1 MHMCEDFRHHF
12 LVHGKDIT
20 HHARCY
26 LGGILSRSERKN
38 IECIQACVKD
48 ANYQAMQQ
56 MITDSPWSH
65 QALMDQVAAVAG
77 EALGGHS
84 QSALYLDE
92 SGFAK
97 KGDKSV
103 GVQRQYCGRL
113 GKVDNCQ
120 VGVYACLGRGE
131 KAAIIDFRL
140 FLPDGWVEDAA
151 RCDRAKVP
159 AEERRKRTKPQ
170 LALEMVRHAVAQG
183 VKFSWVGG
191 DEVYGNSPQLI
202 AGIEELGLTWLMD
215 VACTTRVWE
224 KKPGAKDKSKSVKD
238 LVAAKFESRHREVV
252 IRQTSQGPL
261 RAKMWSVPVWV
272 CASGEEGW
280 CQRLLVVRQEA
291 DGSFKYS
298 MSNAAPETPLE
309 RLGYMQAQRF
319 WIERAFQDAKSELGM
334 SQYEVRGWKGWH
346 HHMALVCLAQLFVMK
361 ERLAAEAQ
369 VPLLSVRD
377 VVELLDY
384 YLPRPRI
391 DEQELYARLKQRH
404 ERRKQATQSHK
415 KRTRHRSG
423 SNETTRERLQKS

>member
-12 LVHGKDIT
+12 VVHGRDIAG
-20 HHARCY
+20 HARTY

-56 MITDSPWSH
+56 MITDSPWKH

-131 KAAIIDFRL
+131 RAAIIDFRL
-140 FLPDGWVEDAA
+140 FLPESWVEDAA

-159 AEERRKRTKPQ
+159 VEERRKRSKPQ

-191 DEVYGNSPQLI
+191 DEVYGNSPHLI

-215 VACTTRVWE
+215 VACTTGVWK
-224 KKPGAKDKSKSVKD
+224 KKPGAKDKSRSVKD
-238 LVAAKFESRHREVV
+238 LVAVHFEGNHREVV

-261 RAKMWSVPVWV
+261 RAKMWATPVWV
-272 CASGEEGW
+272 SSSGWAGAH
-280 CQRLLVVRQEA
+280 QRLLVVRQEA

-298 MSNAAPETPLE
+298 MSNAAPETSLE

-334 SQYEVRGWKGWH
+334 SHYEVRGWKGWH
-346 HHMALVCLAQLFVMK
+346 HHMALVCLALLFVMK
-361 ERLAAEAQ
+361 ERMAAQAQ
-369 VPLLSVRD
+369 VPLLSARD

-384 YLPRPRI
+384 YLPRPKM
-391 DEQELYARLKQRH
+391 DEQELFARLKQRH
-404 ERRKQATQSHK
+404 EQRKQAMEAHK
-415 KRTRHRSG
+415 KRTRRG
-423 SNETTRERLQKS
+423 AGAKETTQNPKKL